1 MSTRLWGG
9 RFSKEVD
16 ASILGWGDSIT
27 IDSTMVVE
35 DLWGSLA
42 HVTMLGR
49 QEIIPAADAAAMLG
63 TLLEFQDDY
72 SAGKWRL
79 QADHDDVHM
88 NVEARLIGALGI
100 EVAGKLHTGR
110 SRNDQ
115 IVLDSKLY
123 TRKRLLELRGK
134 LIAAV
139 EALLERSADTTEDLM
154 VSYTHLQHA
163 QPVSIAYWLSHY
175 AAIFIRDLD
184 RLKRAYDL
192 TDENPLGSGAIAGTS
207 FPIDRQLT
215 TSLLGFQKVHEHGL
229 DATCSRDFMLE
240 TLSAAAILM
249 TTASRMAEELIL
261 WSSYE
266 FRTVTLDDGFA
277 MGSSMM
283 PQKKNPG
290 TLELLRGRAGRMNG
304 FLMAGLTIMKGLPSG
319 YNRDLYEEKE
329 VLWGALDLINRAT
342 EILPPLLR
350 STTFNKERM
359 AELILGNF
367 ANATELANY
376 LVRSH
381 NMSFRQAHHVVGSL
395 VGELSRRGE
404 NFGNLKACMDHL
416 KESKIDAPE
425 SEVKKVLDPKEMM
438 LSYRSQGGT
447 APEPVKAM
455 LEKFRASL
463 ETHHRALEGDQRRV
477 ASAYEAC
484 RAIASKSA
492 TVRSTSDLAQLIKK
506 HAPHA
511 PGTHAPTGKS
521 A

>member
-1 MSTRLWGG
+1 MSTKLWGG
-9 RFSKEVD
+9 RFAKDVD
-16 ASILGWGDSIT
+16 AAILGWTESIT
-27 IDSTMVVE
+27 VDSKMVIE

-42 HVTMLGR
+42 HVAMLGR
-49 QEIIPAADAAAMLG
+49 QGIIPAADAGSILG
-63 TLLEFQDDY
+63 TLLVFQDDY
-72 SAGKWRL
+72 AAGKWQL
-79 QADHDDVHM
+79 QLEREDVHM
-88 NVEARLIGALGI
+88 NVESRLIDSLGI
-100 EVAGKLHTGR
+100 DVAGKMHTCR

-115 IVLDSKLY
+115 VVLDSKLY
-123 TRKRLLELRGK
+123 TRKRLLELREK
-134 LIAAV
+134 LIPAL
-139 EALLERSADTTEDLM
+139 ETLLERASGATEDVM
-154 VSYTHLQHA
+154 VSYTYVQHA

-175 AAIFIRDLD
+175 AAIFLRDLD

-192 TDENPLGSGAIAGTS
+192 TDENPLGTGAIAGTS

-229 DATCSRDFMLE
+229 DATSSRDFMLE
-240 TLSAAAILM
+240 TLSASAILM
-249 TTASRMAEELIL
+249 TTASRMAEEFIL

-290 TLELLRGRAGRMNG
+290 TLELLRGRSGRMNG
-304 FLMAGLTIMKGLPSG
+304 LLVAGLTMMKGLPSG
-319 YNRDLYEEKE
+319 YNRDFHEEKE
-329 VLWGALDLINRAT
+329 ILWEALDLINRAA

-359 AELILGNF
+359 AALTHGNF

-381 NMSFRQAHHVVGSL
+381 KVPFRQAHHIVGSL

-404 NFGNLKACMDHL
+404 NFSNFKTCMEHL
-416 KESKIDAPE
+416 KKNKIDAPDE
-425 SEVKKVLDPKEMM
+425 DVRKVLDPKEVM

-447 APEPVKAM
+447 APGPVKAM
-455 LEKFRASL
+455 LANFEATL
-463 ETHHRALEGDQRRV
+463 DAHRRVLAGDQRRV

-484 RAIASKSA
+484 RAIARKAVAVKSA
-492 TVRSTSDLAQLIKK
+492 SDLGQIIED
-506 HAPHA
+506 HAPA
-511 PGTHAPTGKS
+511 AD
-521 A
+521 ALARQRA